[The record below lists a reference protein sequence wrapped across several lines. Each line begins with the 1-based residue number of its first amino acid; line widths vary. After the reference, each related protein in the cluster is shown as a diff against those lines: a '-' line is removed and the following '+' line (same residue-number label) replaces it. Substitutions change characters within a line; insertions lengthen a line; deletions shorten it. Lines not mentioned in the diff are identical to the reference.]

1 MAKRYYDKE
10 MSKRSMYDSP
20 RKAQIMMSDD
30 SGMIKEDWN
39 APALLPREVIHREWP
54 GREGYMEQ
62 YVPSAFKG
70 VNQEM
75 RASHNAFRK
84 TMDPSHI

>member
-1 MAKRYYDKE
+1 MAKRYYDKQ
-10 MSKRSMYDSP
+10 MMKREQYTS
-20 RKAQIMMSDD
+20 RQKAQIMYADD
-30 SGMIKEDWN
+30 SGMIPDAMNKFSC
-39 APALLPREVIHREWP
+39 LPDQVIMKEWP

-62 YVPSAFKG
+62 YIPSAFKG

-75 RASHNAFRK
+75 RASHNAFKK